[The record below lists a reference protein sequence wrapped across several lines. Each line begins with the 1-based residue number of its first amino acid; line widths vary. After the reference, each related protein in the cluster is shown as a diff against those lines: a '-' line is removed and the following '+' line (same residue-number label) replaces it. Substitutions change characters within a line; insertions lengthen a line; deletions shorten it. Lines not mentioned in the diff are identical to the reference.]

1 MNNSSWRTW
10 EKQNRLISRPAH
22 RLLESLGC
30 YQPIEQMTTKT
41 WLQFNSLV
49 ATTTIPCHATWWIQ
63 GRWNYLGRLGSV
75 PTISWQFLCFLLIY
89 FRNCFYLNGDQSF
102 FFFLRNTLF
111 QLNLHSFCNPWRLSA
126 PSTTW
131 TQCLLRLLWENWH
144 DFCRNVITKWMM
156 VVSFV
161 AQSWFW
167 ILMSSFFL
175 PTPYN
180 TQPVPLPFFR
190 EIIKKLT

>member
-1 MNNSSWRTW
+1 MENLEARATRSYARLNNSSWRTW

-41 WLQFNSLV
+41 WLQFNSL
-49 ATTTIPCHATWWIQ
+49 ATATIPCYLMNSGAAELPGTVWISP
-63 GRWNYLGRLGSV
+63 NYFLAVLVLFISLFLGFFLFKWRPHIFFSSFV
-75 PTISWQFLCFLLIY
+75 PTKFKLLPLPLMIV
-89 FRNCFYLNGDQSF
+89 C
-102 FFFLRNTLF
+102 
-111 QLNLHSFCNPWRLSA
+111 
-126 PSTTW
+126 TTW

-161 AQSWFW
+161 AMSWLW
-167 ILMSSFFL
+167 ILMSSFLALLF
-175 PTPYN
+175 
-180 TQPVPLPFFR
+180 
-190 EIIKKLT
+190 EKLYYVYH